1 MGCKKYGPGIISV
14 EIESSFNAATTLT
27 TTAECQALTMPAL
40 NYEVIENT
48 ANRPNRGSNPP
59 LKGNQSELAF
69 EVTMLLQNTA
79 ASGST
84 VAKLRMMGGISADYN
99 NLPYMNTVCPA
110 ITGQIVRIDRDGKF
124 VEILNGCIISTITQ
138 NWATTDKCTEVFAG
152 TASRKTV
159 YGQLFSN
166 LDLTG
171 KVVDDEVDINFM
183 HQGDWV
189 YSRPDG
195 LSIGIYNA
203 ERQWLAA
210 GYFTSA
216 GKFKLASVSDD
227 STITDFVGTN
237 ILYTTYQTTQE
248 TISGVVGPATWEF
261 QFNHNG
267 NDLNVAPSVF
277 TLTYETGI
285 KYGNLTVNG
294 GGVPTQIDYGS
305 PKATGTFAVYLDQ
318 EADKLL
324 MIEDFSTM
332 IKLKHGG
339 NDVLTL
345 NHCHI
350 DTKPSVELSQ
360 AEAAAGD
367 FSFQATD
374 DDMGDCEMIKF
385 N

>member
-14 EIESSFNAATTLT
+14 ELESSFNTPATLT
-27 TTAECQALTMPAL
+27 STAECQALTMPAL

-84 VAKLRMMGGISADYN
+84 VEKLRKMGGIAANEN
-99 NLPYMNTVCPA
+99 NLPYQNTVCPA
-110 ITGQIVRIDRDGKF
+110 ITGQIMRIDRDGKF
-124 VEILNGCIISTITQ
+124 VEILNGCIVSTITQ

-152 TASRKTV
+152 TASKKTV
-159 YGQLFSN
+159 YGQLFSP

-183 HQGDWV
+183 HQGDLQN
-189 YSRPDG
+189 RPEG
-195 LSIGIYNA
+195 LSIAIHNA
-203 ERQWLAA
+203 EAQWLGS

-216 GKFKLASVSDD
+216 GKFKLAVVSDD
-227 STITDFVGTN
+227 ETITDFVGTD
-237 ILYTTYQTTQE
+237 IRYSTYDTTQE
-248 TISGVVGPATWEF
+248 TISGIVGPATWGF

-267 NDLNVAPSVF
+267 VDLTIDPSVF
-277 TLTYETGI
+277 TLTYETGL
-285 KYGNLTVNG
+285 KYGNLAVNG

-305 PKATGTFAVYLDQ
+305 PKATGTFTVYLDQ
-318 EADKLL
+318 EADKLQ
-324 MIEDFSTM
+324 MIEDFNTM

-367 FSFQATD
+367 FSIQATD
-374 DDMGDCEMIKF
+374 DNMGDCEMIQF
-385 N
+385 H